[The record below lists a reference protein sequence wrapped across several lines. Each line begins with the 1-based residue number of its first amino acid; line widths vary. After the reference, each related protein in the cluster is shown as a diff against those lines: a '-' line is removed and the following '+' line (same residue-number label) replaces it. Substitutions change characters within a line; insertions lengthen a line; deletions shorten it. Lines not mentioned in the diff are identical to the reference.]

1 MHILV
6 INPGSSS
13 IKFSVF
19 NGDAGGVRSLAEGEV
34 GGIGGRAAK
43 LEFRDAYGKDLS
55 ATLGE
60 IKTATMEDATECGG
74 ISRGTPGAEAAWASA
89 ADA

>member
-19 NGDAGGVRSLAEGEV
+19 AGDKSGVRSLAEGEV
-34 GGIGGRAAK
+34 GGVGTGAAK
-43 LEFRDAYGKDLS
+43 IEFRGADGKDLAGERGEVRA
-55 ATLGE
+55 AT
-60 IKTATMEDATECGG
+60 
-74 ISRGTPGAEAAWASA
+74 
-89 ADA
+89 